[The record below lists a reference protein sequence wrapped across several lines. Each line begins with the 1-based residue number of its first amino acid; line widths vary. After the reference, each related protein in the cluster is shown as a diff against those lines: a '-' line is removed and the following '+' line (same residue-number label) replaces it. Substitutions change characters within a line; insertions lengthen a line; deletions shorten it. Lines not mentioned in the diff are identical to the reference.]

1 MCALLC
7 SASDLSLCQTHVQ
20 GASTRTGI
28 WGGAHER
35 ARHERA
41 VSWAWLP
48 YWSLILSLNVACS
61 VCPLTHTCTTART
74 PNTQHRVRNIP
85 QGSTC
90 QHTVTQTRARACT
103 HTHTHTHTH
112 TMQTWE
118 HRKVRAGK
126 IIAGKGIECLRPS
139 RARYGS
145 VLAVS
150 GREKSRRA
158 CTGEQEGRNRRRRG
172 LAERDQCTDGSK
184 RQAAAKDHARARTFR
199 PGPARRLHARALFV
213 STREGR

>member
-1 MCALLC
+1 M
-7 SASDLSLCQTHVQ
+7 
-20 GASTRTGI
+20 G
-28 WGGAHER
+28 GGARESPARKGRELGMVAVLVPDPQLECGLLRLPSHPHMHHR
-35 ARHERA
+35 AHSRHTTPSPQHPTGQHMPA
-41 VSWAWLP
+41 HS
-48 YWSLILSLNVACS
+48 
-61 VCPLTHTCTTART
+61 HTD
-74 PNTQHRVRNIP
+74 
-85 QGSTC
+85 
-90 QHTVTQTRARACT
+90 TRARV

-145 VLAVS
+145 VLAMS